1 MKRRFL
7 KTVSAVTAAAMIV
20 SGVPAVSMA
29 EDAGIKALGAD
40 EAEDMTEALA
50 ADGAADMT
58 EALVADDAAD
68 MAETSA
74 ADDADVRF
82 PVTVTDQ
89 LGREVT
95 IETEPQTLV
104 SGYYISTSMLIGL
117 GLEDRLTGIE
127 AKADTRPIYSLA
139 APELLELP
147 NVGTAKEFD
156 LEGCAALA
164 PDLVIV
170 PARLKDSIPALEEL
184 GMTVIAV
191 KPEDDAMMLEALELI
206 GEATG
211 TQARADELVG
221 CYNQKLGELSEA
233 LGDYETPSVYLGG
246 NSSFLSTAGFGMY
259 QNSMIERAGGSNV
272 AAGIAEANWTD
283 ISYEQILAWNPDVI
297 LLAADAS
304 YSVDDVLA
312 DENLSGVTA
321 VANGAVYQIPGSIE
335 AWDSPVPACF
345 LGSLWAASVLHGDL
359 WSADDY
365 QAAAVEFYETFY
377 GFTPD
382 MTAK

>member
-7 KTVSAVTAAAMIV
+7 KTMSAVTTAALIIGGTSSM
-20 SGVPAVSMA
+20 SMA
-29 EDAGIKALGAD
+29 DETETLAEAGIEAPTD
-40 EAEDMTEALA
+40 EATVTAEAPA
-50 ADGAADMT
+50 SDS
-58 EALVADDAAD
+58 
-68 MAETSA
+68 TSTG
-74 ADDADVRF
+74 F

-95 IETEPQTLV
+95 IEEEPQTLV

-191 KPEDDAMMLEALELI
+191 KPEDDTMMLEALELI

-233 LGDYETPSVYLGG
+233 LGDCETPSVYLGG
-246 NSSFLSTAGFGMY
+246 NSSFLSTAGSGMY
-259 QNSMIERAGGSNV
+259 QNTMIERAGGAN
-272 AAGIAEANWTD
+272 AAAEIEEANWTEV
-283 ISYEQILAWNPDVI
+283 SYEQILAWNPDVI

-304 YSVDDVLA
+304 YTVDDVLA

-321 VANGAVYQIPGSIE
+321 VADGAVYQIPGSIE

-377 GFTPD
+377 DFTPEL
-382 MTAK
+382 TAA